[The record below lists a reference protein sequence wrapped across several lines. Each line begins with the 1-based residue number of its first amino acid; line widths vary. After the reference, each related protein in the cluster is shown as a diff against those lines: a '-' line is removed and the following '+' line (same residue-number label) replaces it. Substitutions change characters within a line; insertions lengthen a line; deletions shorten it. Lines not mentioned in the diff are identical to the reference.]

1 MRTLTTSDLKQSLGD
16 ALAAA
21 AVEPVTITRHGKPRF
36 VLMSVEEFE
45 RRPLPFPRAYS
56 VHDTPDDLRDALLD
70 ALDRQIADLS
80 NALPEATPTGAA

>member
-21 AVEPVTITRHGKPRF
+21 AVEPVAITRHGKPRF

-45 RRPLPFPRAYS
+45 RRPLPYPRAYS
-56 VHDTPDDLRDALLD
+56 VHDTPDDLRDALLGS
-70 ALDRQIADLS
+70 LDRQIADLS
-80 NALPEATPTGAA
+80 DALPDATTNGAA

>member
-45 RRPLPFPRAYS
+45 RRRTGDHRRAYA
-56 VHDTPDDLRDALLD
+56 TNELPDEIAHPLIAALEKQL
-70 ALDRQIADLS
+70 ADL
-80 NALPEATPTGAA
+80 ERE